1 MLSALNVSLPAQGA
15 PSRRP
20 PTAEGTIANDTAVT
34 AVTGVKAIGDRH
46 DATGGDASQQLVAQN
61 PDDAADDDSGAE
73 AAAAPPAAPAAG
85 VLGRALVPHA
95 GFPPG
100 HEFAEFIRAQ
110 RAYESSSLMVAR
122 ANRQEVGLV
131 LDGRV

>member
-15 PSRRP
+15 PTRRP
-20 PTAEGTIANDTAVT
+20 PTAQGTVANDTAVT
-34 AVTGVKAIGDRH
+34 AVTGVKAAGDRH
-46 DATGGDASQQLVAQN
+46 DATDGDAPPVAHN
-61 PDDAADDDSGAE
+61 PDDDDDSGAE
-73 AAAAPPAAPAAG
+73 AETVAPPKAARAAG
-85 VLGRALVPHA
+85 GLGRALVPHA

-110 RAYESSSLMVAR
+110 RAYESSSLMLER

>member
-15 PSRRP
+15 PTRRP
-20 PTAEGTIANDTAVT
+20 PTAQGTLANDTAVT
-34 AVTGVKAIGDRH
+34 AVTGVKAVGDRR
-46 DATGGDASQQLVAQN
+46 DATDGDAPPVAQN
-61 PDDAADDDSGAE
+61 PDDADDEPLAEAE
-73 AAAAPPAAPAAG
+73 AAAPPPAARAAG
-85 VLGRALVPHA
+85 AFGRALVPHA
-95 GFPPG
+95 GFPPD

>member
-1 MLSALNVSLPAQGA
+1 MLSALNVSLAAQGA
-15 PSRRP
+15 PTRRL
-20 PTAEGTIANDTAVT
+20 PTAQGTVADGGDT
-34 AVTGVKAIGDRH
+34 AVTGVKAAGDRH
-46 DATGGDASQQLVAQN
+46 DATDGDAPPVAQN
-61 PDDAADDDSGAE
+61 PDDDDDSGAE
-73 AAAAPPAAPAAG
+73 AAAPPPAARAAG

-95 GFPPG
+95 GFPPD